1 MISATRPVLVWATFA
16 LLLSAAASAVEV
28 NGVTV
33 AEHVQ
38 IGSNGPN
45 LVLNGAGVRTRL
57 IFKVYVAA
65 LYLPAKMNNGEEIL
79 RDDQPRRLLLHLLRD
94 LTSKELT
101 TSMIDALNETLT
113 SAERSPLES
122 RTRQFDAILE
132 TLHGVKRGTQIAIDY
147 VPQFGTIVLV
157 DGNEK
162 GRIPGAD
169 FNQALLRVWIGA
181 RPRDVELRTALLGL
195 KPDPVL
201 H

>member
-33 AEHVQ
+33 AERVE
-38 IGSNGPN
+38 IGSGGPN

-57 IFKVYVAA
+57 VFKIYVAA
-65 LYLPAKMNNGEEIL
+65 LYLPAKMNSGEEIL
-79 RDDQPRRLLLHLLRD
+79 SNDQPRRLLLHMLRD

-101 TSMIDALNETLT
+101 ASMIEALNETLT
-113 SAERSPLES
+113 PAERSPLES
-122 RTRQFDAILE
+122 RVQQFNAILE
-132 TLHGVKRGTQIAIDY
+132 TLHDLRRGTQIAIDY

-169 FNQALLRVWIGA
+169 FNQALLRMWIGA
-181 RPRDVELRTALLGL
+181 RPRDVKLRSALLGVRPGS
-195 KPDPVL
+195 K
-201 H
+201 

>member
-1 MISATRPVLVWATFA
+1 MISATRPVLAWAAFA

-57 IFKVYVAA
+57 VFKIYVAA
-65 LYLPAKMNNGEEIL
+65 LYLPAKMNSGEEIL
-79 RDDQPRRLLLHLLRD
+79 SNDQPRRLLLHMLRD

-101 TSMIDALNETLT
+101 ASMIEALNETLT
-113 SAERSPLES
+113 PAERSPLES
-122 RTRQFDAILE
+122 RVQQFNAILE
-132 TLHGVKRGTQIAIDY
+132 TLHDLRRGTQIAIDY

-169 FNQALLRVWIGA
+169 FNQALLRMWIGA
-181 RPRDVELRTALLGL
+181 RPRDVELRSALLGVRPGS
-195 KPDPVL
+195 K
-201 H
+201 

>member
-33 AEHVQ
+33 AERVQ
-38 IGSNGPN
+38 IGSGGPN

-57 IFKVYVAA
+57 VFKIYVAA
-65 LYLPAKMNNGEEIL
+65 LYLPAKMNSGEEIL
-79 RDDQPRRLLLHLLRD
+79 SNDQPRRLLLHMLRD

-101 TSMIDALNETLT
+101 ASMIEALNETLT
-113 SAERSPLES
+113 PAERSPLES
-122 RTRQFDAILE
+122 RVQQFNAILE
-132 TLHGVKRGTQIAIDY
+132 TLHDLRRGTQIAIDY

-169 FNQALLRVWIGA
+169 FNQALLRMWIGA
-181 RPRDVELRTALLGL
+181 RPRDVELRSALLGVRPGS
-195 KPDPVL
+195 K
-201 H
+201 

>member
-79 RDDQPRRLLLHLLRD
+79 RDDQPRRLLLHMLRD

>member
-1 MISATRPVLVWATFA
+1 MISATRPVLVWSTFA

-33 AEHVQ
+33 AESVQ
-38 IGSNGPN
+38 IGSSGPT

-57 IFKVYVAA
+57 VFKIYVAA
-65 LYLPAKMNNGEEIL
+65 LYLPAKMNSGEEIL
-79 RDDQPRRLLLHLLRD
+79 REDQPRRLLLHMLRD

-101 TSMIDALNETLT
+101 ASMIEALNETLT
-113 SAERSPLES
+113 PAERSPLES
-122 RTRQFDAILE
+122 RVQQFNAILA
-132 TLHGVKRGTQIAIDY
+132 TLHDLRQGTQIAIDY

-169 FNQALLRVWIGA
+169 FNQALLRMWIGA
-181 RPRDVELRTALLGL
+181 RPRDVELRTALLGVRPGS
-195 KPDPVL
+195 K
-201 H
+201 

>member
-33 AEHVQ
+33 AERVE
-38 IGSNGPN
+38 IGSGGPN

-57 IFKVYVAA
+57 VFKIYVAA
-65 LYLPAKMNNGEEIL
+65 LYLPAKMNSGEEIL
-79 RDDQPRRLLLHLLRD
+79 SNDQPRRLLLHMLRD

-101 TSMIDALNETLT
+101 ASMIEALNETLT
-113 SAERSPLES
+113 PAERSPLES
-122 RTRQFDAILE
+122 RVQQFNAILE
-132 TLHGVKRGTQIAIDY
+132 TLHDLRRGTQIAIDY

-169 FNQALLRVWIGA
+169 FNQALLRMWIGA
-181 RPRDVELRTALLGL
+181 RPRDVELRSALLGVRPGS
-195 KPDPVL
+195 K
-201 H
+201 